1 MEDIFLGDHH
11 GEDFQQH
18 STHSGVDSCEVDC
31 EQSDNFMQILDL
43 GTDTVRDTIGG
54 NVARVMAR
62 EPHSQKV
69 ELSSS
74 CSFSVLLFLWSNL
87 LRTPCRP

>member
-18 STHSGVDSCEVDC
+18 STHGGVESCEVDC

-43 GTDTVRDTIGG
+43 KNGHRSGYDWWKRGTRHGTRAAQSEGRTFK
-54 NVARVMAR
+54 
-62 EPHSQKV
+62 Q
-69 ELSSS
+69 LLFF
-74 CSFSVLLFLWSNL
+74 CSFVPLVQPS
-87 LRTPCRP
+87 